1 MPDVSPLADDVA
13 EILQGS
19 APLGI
24 LIALVGAVFLSV
36 GAQLQHRGVTKVEEL
51 YGSGE
56 KAGLSGGQ
64 FLRLLARPSWAIGT
78 VMLGLAIVFQL
89 TALGFAPIIVVQ
101 PIGIVALVLTS
112 IINARVSH
120 VKLDRHAIRAILMCV
135 VGIGVFVTVAAFYA
149 VEHVLREAQ
158 LLIVLAILAVVLLAL
173 ASAFIFFRKRLNA
186 MFYIAA
192 GGVLYGFV
200 ASIAKVIINRVLTG
214 NFDWI
219 TVVGGIALLLALALG
234 FYFVQTAY
242 SVGAPDLVIAGLTV
256 IDPLVAVAIGIFV
269 LGEASE
275 TPLWA
280 LAIWAIA
287 GVTAIFG
294 VFQLAKHHPQTHRRD
309 QPGEMAPLR

>member
-1 MPDVSPLADDVA
+1 MPDVIPTNDQVEAFVNSIPW
-13 EILQGS
+13 
-19 APLGI
+19 LGI
-24 LIALVGAVFLSV
+24 MIALVGAVFLSV
-36 GAQLQHRGVTKVEEL
+36 GAQLQHRGVAKVEER

-64 FLRLLARPSWAIGT
+64 LVRLLGRPSWVGGT
-78 VMLGLAIVFQL
+78 LMLGLAIVFQL

-120 VKLDRHAIRAILMCV
+120 VSLDRHAVRAIVMCV
-135 VGIGVFVTVAAFYA
+135 GGIGVFVTVAAFYA
-149 VEHVLREAQ
+149 TEHALSEAQ
-158 LLIVLAILAVVLLAL
+158 LIIVLGILGVVLLAL
-173 ASAFIFFRKRLNA
+173 AAAFIFFRKKVNA
-186 MFYIAA
+186 LFYIAA

-200 ASIAKVIINRVLTG
+200 ASIAKVIINRILTG
-214 NFDWI
+214 NFDWV
-219 TVVGGIALLLALALG
+219 TVVGGVGLLLALGLG

-275 TPLWA
+275 TPPWA
-280 LAIWAIA
+280 LLVWAAA
-287 GVTAIFG
+287 GAVAIFG

-309 QPGEMAPLR
+309 EPGELSTLR

>member
-1 MPDVSPLADDVA
+1 MPLADDVA
-13 EILQGS
+13 EIFQGS
-19 APLGI
+19 APIGI
-24 LIALVGAVFLSV
+24 LIALVGAVFLSL
-36 GAQLQHRGVTKVEEL
+36 GAQFQHRGVAKVEER

-64 FLRLLARPSWAIGT
+64 FVRLLARPSWVAGT

-112 IINARVSH
+112 ILNARVSR
-120 VKLDRHAIRAILMCV
+120 VSLDRNAILAIVMCV
-135 VGIGVFVTVAAFYA
+135 GGIGVFVTVAAFYA
-149 VEHVLREAQ
+149 TEHVLSETQ
-158 LLIVLAILAVVLLAL
+158 LIIVLSILAVVLLLLGA
-173 ASAFIFFRKRLNA
+173 AFAFFRKRVNA
-186 MFYIAA
+186 LFYIAA

-200 ASIAKVIINRVLTG
+200 ASIAKVIINRIITG
-214 NFDWI
+214 NFDWV
-219 TVVGGIALLLALALG
+219 TVVGGVALFLALALG

-269 LGEASE
+269 LGEASN

-280 LAIWAIA
+280 SLVWAAAGAVAIL
-287 GVTAIFG
+287 G

-309 QPGEMAPLR
+309 ETGEVAPLR

>member
-1 MPDVSPLADDVA
+1 MPDVVPLADEVA
-13 EILQGS
+13 AAFAGS

-24 LIALVGAVFLSV
+24 LIALVGAVFLSL
-36 GAQLQHRGVTKVEEL
+36 GAQLQHRGVVKVEDR

-64 FLRLLARPSWAIGT
+64 FLRLLQRPSWVAGT
-78 VMLGLAIVFQL
+78 ILLGLAIVFQL
-89 TALGFAPIIVVQ
+89 LALGFAPLIVVQ

-112 IINARVSH
+112 ILNARVSK
-120 VKLDRHAIRAILMCV
+120 VKLDRHAIRAISMCV
-135 VGIGVFVTVAAFYA
+135 LGIGVFVTVAAFYA
-149 VEHVLREAQ
+149 KEHVISEVQ
-158 LLIVLAILAVVLLAL
+158 LIIILGILAAVLLAL
-173 ASAFIFFRKRLNA
+173 AAAFIFFRKRLTA

-200 ASIAKVIINRVLTG
+200 ASIAKVVINRVLNN
-214 NFDWI
+214 NFDWV
-219 TVVGGIALLLALALG
+219 TVVGGISLLLALALG

-256 IDPLVAVAIGIFV
+256 IDPLVAVAIGIFI

-275 TPLWA
+275 MPLWA
-280 LAIWAIA
+280 LIVSALAGAVAIL
-287 GVTAIFG
+287 G

-309 QPGEMAPLR
+309 EPGELSTLR

>member
-78 VMLGLAIVFQL
+78 VMLGLAIVLQL

>member
-1 MPDVSPLADDVA
+1 MPDVSPLTDGVSQIF
-13 EILQGS
+13 EGS

-36 GAQLQHRGVTKVEEL
+36 GAQLQHRGVGKVEER

-64 FLRLLARPSWAIGT
+64 FVRLLARPSWVTGSL
-78 VMLGLAIVFQL
+78 MLGLAIVFQL

-112 IINARVSH
+112 IINARVSR
-120 VKLDRHAIRAILMCV
+120 VKLDRNAILAITMCV
-135 VGIGVFVTVAAFYA
+135 GGIGVFVTVAAFYA
-149 VEHVLREAQ
+149 TEQVLSNTQ
-158 LLIVLAILAVVLLAL
+158 LIIVLVILGVVLLAL
-173 ASAFIFFRKRLNA
+173 GAAFAFFRKRVNA
-186 MFYIAA
+186 LFYIAA

-200 ASIAKVIINRVLTG
+200 ASIAKVIINRIITG
-214 NFDWI
+214 NFDWV
-219 TVVGGIALLLALALG
+219 TVVGGIALLLALSLG

-269 LGEASE
+269 LGEAAE

-280 LAIWAIA
+280 ALVWIA
-287 GVTAIFG
+287 AGAVAIFG

-309 QPGEMAPLR
+309 DTGEITPLG

>member
-1 MPDVSPLADDVA
+1 MFS
-13 EILQGS
+13 GS

-24 LIALVGAVFLSV
+24 LIALIGAVFLSL
-36 GAQLQHRGVTKVEEL
+36 GAQLQHRGVAKVEER

-64 FLRLLARPSWAIGT
+64 FLRLLQRPSWVIGT
-78 VMLGLAIVFQL
+78 ILLGLAIVFQL
-89 TALGFAPIIVVQ
+89 TALGFAPLIVVQ

-112 IINARVSH
+112 IINARVSR
-120 VKLDRHAIRAILMCV
+120 VKLDRHAITAITMCV

-149 VEHVLREAQ
+149 TEHLITEKQ
-158 LLIVLAILAVVLLAL
+158 LIVILAILAGVLLAL
-173 ASAFIFFRKRLNA
+173 AAAFIFFRRKLNA

-200 ASIAKVIINRVLTG
+200 ASIAKVVINRLLNG
-214 NFDWI
+214 NFDWV
-219 TVVGGIALLLALALG
+219 TVVGGISLLLALALG

-256 IDPLVAVAIGIFV
+256 IDPLVAVAIGIFI
-269 LGEASE
+269 LGEASAM
-275 TPLWA
+275 PYWA
-280 LAIWAIA
+280 LAVSAVA
-287 GVTAIFG
+287 GAVAIFG

-309 QPGEMAPLR
+309 EPGELSTLR

>member
-24 LIALVGAVFLSV
+24 LIALVGAIFLSV

-64 FLRLLARPSWAIGT
+64 FVRLLARPSWAIGT

-135 VGIGVFVTVAAFYA
+135 IGIGVFVTVAAFYA

-173 ASAFIFFRKRLNA
+173 AAAFIFFRKRLTA

-269 LGEASE
+269 LGEASA

-280 LAIWAIA
+280 LAVWAIA
-287 GVTAIFG
+287 GVTAILG

>member
-1 MPDVSPLADDVA
+1 MPDVLPLADDVA

-19 APLGI
+19 APIGI
-24 LIALVGAVFLSV
+24 LIALLGAVFLSV
-36 GAQLQHRGVTKVEEL
+36 GAQLQHRGVVKVEEL

-64 FLRLLARPSWAIGT
+64 FLRLLGRPSWAIGS
-78 VMLGLAIVFQL
+78 VMLGLAIVCQL

-135 VGIGVFVTVAAFYA
+135 IGIGVFVTIAAVYA
-149 VEHVLREAQ
+149 TEHVLRETQ
-158 LLIVLAILAVVLLAL
+158 LIIVLGILAVVLLAL
-173 ASAFIFFRKRLNA
+173 AAAFIFFRKRLNA

-192 GGVLYGFV
+192 GGILYGFV
-200 ASIAKVIINRVLTG
+200 ASIAKVIINRILTG
-214 NFDWI
+214 NFDWV

-269 LGEASE
+269 LGEASA

-280 LAIWAIA
+280 LAVWAVAGGVAIW
-287 GVTAIFG
+287 G

-309 QPGEMAPLR
+309 QPGELAPLR

>member
-173 ASAFIFFRKRLNA
+173 AAAFIFFRKRLNA

>member
-1 MPDVSPLADDVA
+1 MLDVIPTNDDVEA
-13 EILQGS
+13 FVNSI
-19 APLGI
+19 PWLGI
-24 LIALVGAVFLSV
+24 LIALVGAVFLSL
-36 GAQLQHRGVTKVEEL
+36 GAQLQHRGVEKVEAAH
-51 YGSGE
+51 GTGE

-64 FLRLLARPSWAIGT
+64 FVRLLARPSWLAGT

-112 IINARVSH
+112 ILNARVSR
-120 VKLDRHAIRAILMCV
+120 VKLQGPAIRAILMCV
-135 VGIGVFVTVAAFYA
+135 LGIGVFVTVAAFYA
-149 VEHVLREAQ
+149 TEHVLQETQ
-158 LLIVLAILAVVLLAL
+158 LIIVLAILGVVLLAL
-173 ASAFIFFRKRLNA
+173 GAAFAFFRKRVNA
-186 MFYIAA
+186 LFYIAA

-214 NFDWI
+214 NFDWV
-219 TVVGGIALLLALALG
+219 TVVGGVALLLALSLG

-269 LGEASE
+269 LGEASN

-280 LAIWAIA
+280 ALIWVVA
-287 GVTAIFG
+287 GAVAIFG

-309 QPGEMAPLR
+309 DTGEVAPLR

>member
-1 MPDVSPLADDVA
+1 VPDVIPLADEVA
-13 EILQGS
+13 AAFQGS

-24 LIALVGAVFLSV
+24 LIAVIGAVFLSL
-36 GAQLQHRGVTKVEEL
+36 GAQLQHRGVERVERT

-64 FLRLLARPSWAIGT
+64 LLHLLATPSWLFGT
-78 VMLGLAIVFQL
+78 IMLGLAIVFQL
-89 TALGFAPIIVVQ
+89 AALGFAPIIVVQ
-101 PIGIVALVLTS
+101 PIGIVALVLTAVL
-112 IINARVSH
+112 NARVSN
-120 VKLDRHAIRAILMCV
+120 VRLDRHAIGAIVMCV
-135 VGIGVFVTVAAFYA
+135 VGIGAFVTIAAFYA
-149 VEHVLREAQ
+149 QEHIISETQ
-158 LLIVLAILAVVLLAL
+158 LIIILGILGLALLAL
-173 ASAFIFFRKRLNA
+173 AAAFMFFRKRLTA

-200 ASIAKVIINRVLTG
+200 ASIAKVVINRILNN
-214 NFDWI
+214 NFDWV
-219 TVVGGIALLLALALG
+219 TVVGAVCLLLALGLG

-280 LAIWAIA
+280 LLVWLAAGALAI
-287 GVTAIFG
+287 TG
-294 VFQLAKHHPQTHRRD
+294 VFRLAKHHPQTHRRD
-309 QPGEMAPLR
+309 QPGELAPLR